1 MVFLK
6 LHESKTNKANK
17 HSTEKVK
24 TIFEK
29 IYAYHLN
36 KWVLNMKF
44 KIILLL
50 FSLLFSSCIHSK
62 ENILINSSNV
72 SKCHFEGESIDFCSK
87 DKIEIYNKHIKDFP
101 NFSNDKILLILN
113 YIRDSGKGESRLV
126 KIIVILDPKGKRI
139 TPLPQIVGNFVD
151 GKLRAIND
159 DPAIIKYSKNDNKIC
174 LSGTTYFFK
183 NNNINIEDE
192 CYSFEKGKF
201 NKIEEPVL
209 SGVEEFSK
217 LLYFSDIYFKCIN
230 NIRLNQCNR
239 LRLIP
244 SKTIL
249 NKYDFINTQDG
260 ESVFLKGKKI
270 SF

>member
-1 MVFLK
+1 M
-6 LHESKTNKANK
+6 
-17 HSTEKVK
+17 
-24 TIFEK
+24 
-29 IYAYHLN
+29 
-36 KWVLNMKF
+36 
-44 KIILLL
+44 L
-50 FSLLFSSCIHSK
+50 FRS
-62 ENILINSSNV
+62 
-72 SKCHFEGESIDFCSK
+72 
-87 DKIEIYNKHIKDFP
+87 
-101 NFSNDKILLILN
+101 
-113 YIRDSGKGESRLV
+113 
-126 KIIVILDPKGKRI
+126 
-139 TPLPQIVGNFVD
+139 
-151 GKLRAIND
+151 
-159 DPAIIKYSKNDNKIC
+159 C